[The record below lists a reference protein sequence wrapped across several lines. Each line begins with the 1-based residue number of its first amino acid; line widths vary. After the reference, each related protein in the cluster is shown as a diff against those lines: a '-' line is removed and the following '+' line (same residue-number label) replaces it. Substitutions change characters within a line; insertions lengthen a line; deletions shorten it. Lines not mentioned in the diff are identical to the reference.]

1 MVLFV
6 GELPLETEYLVWDLF
21 LTKGSVVLFRVALTI
36 LKIML
41 KAISE
46 NDTYDNIMIVIN
58 KKIQV
63 SRKNLL

>member
-58 KKIQV
+58 
-63 SRKNLL
+63 